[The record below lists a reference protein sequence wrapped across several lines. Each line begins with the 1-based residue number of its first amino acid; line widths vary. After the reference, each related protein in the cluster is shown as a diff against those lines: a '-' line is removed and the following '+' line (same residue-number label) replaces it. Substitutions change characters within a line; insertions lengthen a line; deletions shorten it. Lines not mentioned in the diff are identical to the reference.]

1 ISCSRISG
9 SQRSSSDRQDGLRL
23 TLTVFRWKDEEE
35 LFKVVNGT
43 EFGLT
48 ASIWTSALSTAHRA
62 ASRVEAGY
70 VWINQTS
77 RHYLGVPFGGVKHS
91 GLGREEC
98 LEELLDFTA
107 TKSINIQL

>member
-1 ISCSRISG
+1 M
-9 SQRSSSDRQDGLRL
+9 
-23 TLTVFRWKDEEE
+23 
-35 LFKVVNGT
+35 
-43 EFGLT
+43 T

-62 ASRVEAGY
+62 AIRVEAGY